1 MQMKTQFNVKNILQK
16 IGIGIVML
24 LVVNALYFLFM
35 TVCFMIPAEKVR
47 PNIEESLY
55 TWSEDNV
62 FPFFESRQGLWLDFG
77 SDMIWAN
84 IALSD
89 VENPMK
95 AAIELPY
102 AAGGEDD
109 EQMSFNNLVRGLY
122 YADSED
128 AVMASY
134 PRYWMLMA
142 GILRILFTFLEISEI
157 RYGFYFVTALLLWA
171 VFAEVG
177 KRWGWR
183 GTFPLFM
190 AVVLRNLLLHS
201 ISVSTS
207 ADVFVALGAM
217 LFLLKNEDKEVLK
230 NHSGGVFLLT
240 GSFAFALGPFVAP
253 VLTLGL
259 PLITSIML
267 QKEKDTEFIS
277 WWRVITNSA
286 AWVCGFGGSM
296 VIKAIL
302 GKIVVG
308 SQSTSGSIAHYLG
321 IGQGIKA
328 RFGRILYC
336 FENLLS
342 PLKIKIPIV
351 IIILLFLIIM
361 LLSRKRQ
368 KVEFKGLL
376 LFVAMY
382 PMLWAFVIVEHTIHY
397 FAANMYSV
405 FVFAVLSIITFTIGE
420 KKSFKKK

>member
-1 MQMKTQFNVKNILQK
+1 MKEQFVIKSILRK
-16 IGIGIVML
+16 MGFGIVI
-24 LVVNALYFLFM
+24 LVTLNVVYLGFM
-35 TVCFMIPAEKVR
+35 TACFMIPAEKVR

-55 TWSEDNV
+55 TWSEDNA
-62 FPFFESRQGLWLDFG
+62 FPFFESRRGVWLDFG

-102 AAGGEDD
+102 AAGGEAND
-109 EQMSFNNLVRGLY
+109 QMSFNNLVRGLY
-122 YADSED
+122 YTDSED
-128 AVMASY
+128 AVTAVY

-142 GILRILFTFLEISEI
+142 GVLRILFTFFEISEI
-157 RYGFYFVTALLLWA
+157 RYGFYFLAALLLWA
-171 VFAEVG
+171 VFTEVG

-217 LFLLKNEDKEVLK
+217 LFLLKCSETKIVK
-230 NHSGGVFLLT
+230 NYAGGVFLLI

-259 PLITSIML
+259 PLITGIML
-267 QKEKDTEFIS
+267 QKEKDAEFTS

-286 AWVCGFGGSM
+286 AWVCGYGGSM
-296 VIKAIL
+296 VIKAVL
-302 GKIVVG
+302 GKIVLG
-308 SQSTSGSIAHYLG
+308 NQSTSSSIAHYLG

-342 PLKIKIPIV
+342 PAEVKVPIV
-351 IIILLFLIIM
+351 LMVLLVLMILLWR
-361 LLSRKRQ
+361 RKKE
-368 KVEFKGLL
+368 KVECKWLL

-382 PMLWAFVIVEHTIHY
+382 PLMWAFVVVEHTIHY
-397 FAANMYSV
+397 FATNMYSV
-405 FVFAVLSIITFTIGE
+405 FVFAVLSIVTFTIGE
-420 KKSFKKK
+420 RKEN